1 MRALTVVPSQAHSV
15 RFEEVP
21 PPQGGGAALAPGISG
36 TERPDDIRVAP
47 DFAA

>member
-1 MRALTVVPSQAHSV
+1 MRALTVVPGQAHSV
-15 RFEEVP
+15 RLEEVP
-21 PPQGGGAALAPGISG
+21 PQRGGAALAPGICG